1 MYVVTRFRRNPAFAN
16 DVSHKTVVADVNP
29 RLPYLRPRES
39 GDVVT
44 ELLRLDD
51 LVTDTWLYGDV
62 HIITHQSSKDVNAWH
77 TRIQDV
83 LANSKEDISQYL
95 TIVTTRGEPVLLPG
109 KLYSIISFM
118 LSWLRVMSSVDMEVV
133 SEAME
138 ALLSR
143 DRRILWNTIS
153 LCITHAKDM
162 WIYGMMTAEW
172 SPYILGVTTTYWDII
187 GVLDPTIWTSI
198 MGASVPTW
206 MKLSC
211 NPCMSC
217 IYRFVVSANHLT

>member
-1 MYVVTRFRRNPAFAN
+1 
-16 DVSHKTVVADVNP
+16 
-29 RLPYLRPRES
+29 
-39 GDVVT
+39 
-44 ELLRLDD
+44 
-51 LVTDTWLYGDV
+51 
-62 HIITHQSSKDVNAWH
+62 
-77 TRIQDV
+77 
-83 LANSKEDISQYL
+83 
-95 TIVTTRGEPVLLPG
+95 
-109 KLYSIISFM
+109 M

-187 GVLDPTIWTSI
+187 GVLDPTIWTGI
-198 MGASVPTW
+198 MGTGVPTW

-217 IYRFVVSANHLT
+217 IYRFVVSANHLI